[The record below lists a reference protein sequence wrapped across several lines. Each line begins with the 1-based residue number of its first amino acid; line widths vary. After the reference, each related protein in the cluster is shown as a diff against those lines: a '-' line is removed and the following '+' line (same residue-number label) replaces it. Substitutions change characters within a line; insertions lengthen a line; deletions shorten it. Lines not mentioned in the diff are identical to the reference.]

1 MTKRVHVL
9 ICCVVCWLCCAVQ
22 YDFYFAYCE
31 AGFDAKYIHDF
42 HVTWQKR
49 ATAASSSSN
58 ASAVAQARAMAAVA
72 VGDVAGHGVAWMK
85 QELQQ
90 QLPSDSITQVGQ
102 RLGAGRG

>member
-90 QLPSDSITQVGQ
+90 QLPSDSITQVWQ